1 MNAAIYAR
9 VSTDWQAERGYSLE
23 TQVNACRE
31 RAKELGA
38 ETIKE
43 YVDDGY
49 TGAYLERPALESLR
63 DALADKFYDAV
74 IVYDPD
80 RLARKLAHQ
89 LLLTEE
95 IERAGARVVF
105 VSMDF
110 QNTAEG
116 RLFYQIHG
124 SFAEYE
130 REKIRERTM
139 RGKRQKLR
147 SGKAI
152 TDSHVYG
159 YDFDKETSSYTV
171 NAGEAGIVLRL
182 FEMYNSGQYGG
193 ADAMTNYINAH
204 KDEFPPPNGR
214 EWSKATVFHIIKR
227 KMYTGSY
234 FSNVTYHKKV
244 GPKKEERI
252 QRPAKEWIPMTCPR
266 IIPDEVFEEAQ
277 QRIEHNR
284 TYRTWHRIDFTCLL
298 QGIAFCGNCG
308 RGISILNNNPTKT
321 RKAARYYACVAH
333 APKTKPYNCGARYM
347 SIPIV
352 DEIFWK
358 TLMDACENVET
369 FRAYVG
375 DAASV
380 AIPSR
385 IRERERL
392 KAQLDKAQG
401 ERKAVMTWF
410 SQSLITQEEATS
422 KLAGLKKKIED
433 LEHKLSDMEQQEN
446 ASGQPDA
453 QAICDIVNTCPP
465 DIESRRA
472 VVLAVVERVY
482 LQRLDNNYGHKY
494 ELAIRIV
501 FRGFDKGSSQ
511 DSAC

>member
-9 VSTDWQAERGYSLE
+9 VSTDWQAEHGYSLE
-23 TQVNACRE
+23 TQVKACRD

-80 RLARKLAHQ
+80 RLARKLAPQ

-95 IERAGARVVF
+95 IKRSGARVVF

-159 YDFDKETSSYTV
+159 YDFDKESSTYTV
-171 NAGEAGIVLRL
+171 NEGEAGIVRRL
-182 FEMYNSGQYGG
+182 FAMYINGTIGG
-193 ADAMTNYINAH
+193 VDAMTNYINAN

-266 IIPDEVFEEAQ
+266 IIEDSVFEEAQ

-308 RGISILNNNPTKT
+308 RALSIINNNASRR

-347 SIPIV
+347 SIDVV

-358 TLMDACENVET
+358 TLEGACEDVDS
-369 FRAYVG
+369 FHAYVG
-375 DAASV
+375 DAASD
-380 AIPSR
+380 AIPTR
-385 IRERERL
+385 IREREHL
-392 KAQLDKAQG
+392 QAQLDKAQG

-410 SQSLITQEEATS
+410 SQSLISQDEATG
-422 KLAGLKKKIED
+422 KLSTLKHKIEE
-433 LEHKLSDMEQQEN
+433 LEKRMDAIEQQES
-446 ASGQPDA
+446 ASNQPDA
-453 QAICDIVNTCPP
+453 EAICKLVSTCPP

-482 LQRLDNNYGHKY
+482 IQRLDNNYGHKY

-501 FRGFDKGSSQ
+501 FNGFSGTKESRPS
-511 DSAC
+511 C

>member
-1 MNAAIYAR
+1 MNVAIYCR
-9 VSTDWQAERGYSLE
+9 VSTDWQAEHGYSLE
-23 TQVNACRE
+23 TQAKACRE
-31 RAKELGA
+31 RAKEIGA
-38 ETIKE
+38 EIIKE

-49 TGAYLERPALESLR
+49 TGAYLERPALEALR

-80 RLARKLAHQ
+80 RLARKLSHQ

-95 IERAGARVVF
+95 IERSGARVIF

-147 SGKAI
+147 SGKVI

-159 YDFDKETSSYTV
+159 YDFDKKTSTYVV
-171 NAGEAGIVLRL
+171 NPGEAEIVQRL
-182 FEMYNSGQYGG
+182 FRIYNDGRVGG
-193 ADAMTNYINAH
+193 ADALTNYINDR
-204 KDEFPPPNGR
+204 KDDFPPPNGR
-214 EWSKATVFHIIKR
+214 EWSKATVFHILKR
-227 KMYTGSY
+227 RMYTGSY
-234 FSNVTYHKKV
+234 FSNVVYHKKV
-244 GPKKEERI
+244 GPKKETRI

-266 IIPDEVFEEAQ
+266 IIEDDVFNEAQ
-277 QRIEHNR
+277 RRIEHNR

-298 QGIAFCGNCG
+298 QGIVFCGNCG
-308 RGISILNNNPTKT
+308 RAMSILNNNATAT

-333 APKTKPYNCGARYM
+333 APKTKPYSCGARYM

-358 TLMDACENVET
+358 TLEDACENIET

-375 DAASV
+375 DAANV
-380 AIPSR
+380 AIPTR
-385 IRERERL
+385 IRENERL

-410 SQSLITQEEATS
+410 SQSLITQEEATQ
-422 KLAGLKKKIED
+422 KLISLKHKIEEI
-433 LEHKLSDMEQQEN
+433 EHRIA
-446 ASGQPDA
+446 ASEKETSKAQPDA
-453 QAICDIVNTCPP
+453 ETICKLVNTCPS

-472 VVLAVVERVY
+472 VVLTVVERVY

-501 FRGFDKGSSQ
+501 FRGFDGKSESPV
-511 DSAC
+511 S